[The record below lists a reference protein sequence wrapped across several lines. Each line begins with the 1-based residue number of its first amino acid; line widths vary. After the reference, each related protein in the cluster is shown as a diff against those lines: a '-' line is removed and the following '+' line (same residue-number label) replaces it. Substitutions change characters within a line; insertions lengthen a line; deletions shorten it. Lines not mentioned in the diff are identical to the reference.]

1 MKVILAS
8 TSPTRRKIL
17 ASAGVVVEAIS
28 PGVDEDPRGIED
40 PVALAGALA
49 LRKALAIGPRPDT
62 WVLGSDQVAY
72 DPEHRQDNW
81 GKPKSAVDHL
91 ERLKACRGRVHDLA
105 TGWALV
111 GPDGA
116 VLMGVE
122 RAHMHVRADLTDEEL
137 QAYVGSG
144 EGANCAGGYAV
155 EGLGAF
161 LFQRIEGDWYT
172 VLGLPLF
179 PIMGALREVGWRFGS
194 RP

>member
-1 MKVILAS
+1 MLLVLAS

-17 ASAGVVVEAIS
+17 ASAGIVAEAIS

-49 LRKALAIGPRPDT
+49 LRKALAIDPRPGT

-72 DPEHRQDNW
+72 DPAHRSDNW
-81 GKPKSAVDHL
+81 GKPKSPLDHL

-116 VLMGVE
+116 ALMGVE

-137 QAYVGSG
+137 RAYVGSG

-155 EGLGAF
+155 EGLGGF
-161 LFQRIEGDWYT
+161 LFEKIDGDWYT

-179 PIMGALREVGWRFGS
+179 PIVGALRQVGWRFGS

>member
-1 MKVILAS
+1 MKLILAS

-17 ASAGVVVEAIS
+17 ESAGIIATAIS
-28 PGVDEDPRGIED
+28 PGVDEDARGIED

-49 LRKALAIGPRPDT
+49 LRKALAIEPGPDT

-72 DPEHRQDNW
+72 DPELRAQLW
-81 GKPKSAVDHL
+81 GKPTDPVDHL
-91 ERLKACRGRVHDLA
+91 GRLMACRGRVHDLA

-116 VLMGVE
+116 TRVGVE

-137 QAYVGSG
+137 AAYVATG
-144 EGANCAGGYAV
+144 EGSQCAGGYAV

-161 LFQRIEGDWYT
+161 LFERIDGDWYT

-179 PIMGALREVGWRFGS
+179 PILGALRDLGWRFGGS
-194 RP
+194 P